1 VRSRSQ
7 RLNVSAALVAVLSL
21 VLAAVGNLTAASASA
36 RPAHAR
42 VQKVRWHPNGTV
54 DVIAT
59 TSTREFLGGSFTRMV
74 NSETHHQAR
83 RIRIAALSRSTGA
96 LDKSFHARVN
106 GTITALAVFN
116 HKLFL
121 GGDFT
126 EVNGV
131 SRQHLAALRLSDGA
145 LVQGHIQ
152 VNGPVLALLHMGGRL
167 YVGGNFNQA
176 GGVGRSKLFALNRQ
190 GALVSDWPAQTASTD
205 GGAYVL
211 AASPHHDSVLVGGAF
226 HHLVGQPRTF
236 LGAISVAGAVR
247 NWRPAPACQT
257 NCFVN
262 DLAVGTRK
270 VYAGISGPGGHAAG
284 YRLSNGAT
292 AWRLSANGDVSA
304 ISQSGSH
311 LLLGGHFDKIAGHAH
326 RMFAEVNAT
335 TGHVMRRRLAT
346 SGKLFPGILDIDVR
360 GAVAV
365 LGGAF
370 DVINGQEHL
379 ADIVS

>member
-1 VRSRSQ
+1 MTSRSQ
-7 RLNVSAALVAVLSL
+7 RLKFTGALVALLSL
-21 VLAAVGNLTAASASA
+21 VLGSLTIASASA

-42 VQKVRWHPNGTV
+42 VQKVRWHPNGAV
-54 DVIAT
+54 DVIAST
-59 TSTREFLGGSFTRMV
+59 ATREFLGGSFTRMV
-74 NSETHHQAR
+74 NSQTHHQTR
-83 RIRIAALSRSTGA
+83 RVRIAALSRSTGA

-116 HKLFL
+116 RKLFL

-126 EVNGV
+126 KVDGA
-131 SRQHLAALRLSDGA
+131 SRQHLAALRLSDGG
-145 LVQGHIQ
+145 LVPSHIQ
-152 VNGPVLALLHMGGRL
+152 VNGPVLTLLHMGGRL
-167 YVGGNFNQA
+167 YVGGAFNQA
-176 GGVGRSKLFALNRQ
+176 GGVTRSKLFAMGRK
-190 GALVSDWPAQTASTD
+190 GGLVSDWPAQTASTD
-205 GGAYVL
+205 GGVYVL

-236 LGAISVAGAVR
+236 LGDITVAGAVTR
-247 NWRPAPACQT
+247 SKAAAACQT

-270 VYAGISGPGGHAAG
+270 VYAGISGPGGHAAA

-292 AWRLSANGDVSA
+292 AWMLSTNGDVSA

-335 TGHVMRRRLAT
+335 TGHVMSRRLAT
-346 SGKLFPGILDIDVR
+346 SGQRFPGILDIDVR
-360 GAVAV
+360 GPMAV

-370 DVINGQEHL
+370 EAINGQEHL
-379 ADIVS
+379 ADVAS